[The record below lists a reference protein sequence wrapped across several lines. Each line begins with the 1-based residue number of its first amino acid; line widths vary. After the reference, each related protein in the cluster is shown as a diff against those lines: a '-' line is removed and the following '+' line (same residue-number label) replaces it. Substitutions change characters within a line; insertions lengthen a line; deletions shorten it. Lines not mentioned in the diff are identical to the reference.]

1 MALVET
7 MIQDLIYGLRWLR
20 KNPGFTLLA
29 VLMLA
34 VGIGV
39 NTAMFSVINAVLL
52 NPLPYP
58 EADRIVWMN
67 ESGPE
72 ISNRYVS
79 YPNFVDWRARN
90 QVFESMST
98 FRGWL
103 VNITGTGNPESVNTR
118 MVTADYFKVMRASPL
133 LGRDFNA
140 EDDKPGAAP
149 VTLISY

>member
-1 MALVET
+1 
-7 MIQDLIYGLRWLR
+7 MIQDLIYALRWLR
-20 KNPGFTLLA
+20 KNPGFTVLA

-52 NPLPYP
+52 RPLPFP
-58 EADRIVWMN
+58 EADRIVWMD

-72 ISNRYVS
+72 VQHRHIS

-90 QVFESMST
+90 QVFEAMST
-98 FRGWL
+98 YDGYG
-103 VNITGTGNPESVNTR
+103 VNLTGSGEPEALDARQVN
-118 MVTADYFKVMRASPL
+118 ADYFRVMRATPL
-133 LGRDFNA
+133 LGRDFTA

-149 VTLISY
+149 VVIISYR